1 MSAPRREERKRR
13 VLPVSHETRA
23 QGWAKVEQCRSNCR
37 GRRERPPHSPIAGK
51 LCAAAA
57 VIFAAIVLRVWGVT
71 PFTLLLAIIA
81 LSYPAVRLYGWWLSR
96 RALAV
101 LDEPATHTH
110 GMTMNYAAPVYDF
123 YCPLLGLGA
132 EFRQETLRHADLQ
145 PGQQVLDVGCG
156 TGVLIRLAA
165 RMVGDTG
172 EAVGIDPSPAM
183 LQVAR
188 RNASA
193 DGSRDGGVRAKQEA
207 RAEANCAMFKVA
219 AIEALPFEA
228 GRFDVVF
235 SSCMLHHLP
244 PDVKRAGLAE
254 VYRVLKPGGRFVI
267 VDVDRPATWWVW
279 LIVWPLLFMPM
290 TAVNL
295 RGEIPS
301 YLRAAGFEPVNAKGR
316 WIKLLSFWVAAKPP
330 AVP

>member
-1 MSAPRREERKRR
+1 MSR
-13 VLPVSHETRA
+13 
-23 QGWAKVEQCRSNCR
+23 
-37 GRRERPPHSPIAGK
+37 IAGK
-51 LCAAAA
+51 LCAATAGLFA
-57 VIFAAIVLRVWGVT
+57 VVMLRVWGIT
-71 PFTLLLAIIA
+71 PFTLLLAFIA
-81 LSYPAVRLYGWWLSR
+81 LSCPAVMIYGWWLSR

-101 LDEPATHTH
+101 LDEPPAPTH

-132 EFRQETLRHADLQ
+132 EFRQETLRHAELQ

-156 TGVLIRLAA
+156 TGVLTRLAA
-165 RMVGDTG
+165 RLIGNTG
-172 EAVGIDPSPAM
+172 ETVGIDPSPAM

-188 RNASA
+188 RNA
-193 DGSRDGGVRAKQEA
+193 K
-207 RAEANCAMFKVA
+207 AEASRATFKVA
-219 AIEALPFEA
+219 AIEALPFET

-244 PDVKRAGLAE
+244 PELKHTGLAE
-254 VYRVLKPGGRFVI
+254 VYRVLNPGGRFVV
-267 VDVDRPATWWVW
+267 VDVDRPAVWWVW
-279 LIVWPLLFMPM
+279 LIVWPLLLMPM

-295 RGEIPS
+295 RGEIPA

-316 WIKLLSFWVAAKPP
+316 WIKLLSFWVAVKPP